1 MALQANQLVTL
12 IKGETRITGKVSG
25 FVYKDNEPQLERI
38 YISGIAQ
45 GFWISEGWELS
56 ISKEEN

>member
-1 MALQANQLVTL
+1 MAIQANQLVTL

-45 GFWISEGWELS
+45 GFWFSEGWELS
-56 ISKEEN
+56 ITKEGN